1 MFEPEEV
8 LFVMLHEYGLLACRP
23 VMTPLPENYVLSHK
37 ESDGDK
43 YLRNITS
50 YQKLIGKLIYLT
62 MTRPDISYVV
72 QSLSQ
77 HMHAPLQSHFD
88 ISLRVLRYLK
98 LAPGSGV
105 GFSKNCGGVKSS
117 VEAKYRAMASATYE
131 VMLVLKVLQDLDQGR
146 LAPVTLYYDNKS
158 AIQIA
163 ANPLMHE
170 KTKHFDIDVHLV
182 REKVASGLIKTE
194 KVDSKSQVADI
205 LTKALGT
212 SQHTVLSKKI
222 GLVNMF
228 VS

>member
-8 LFVMLHEYGLLACRP
+8 LFIMLHEYGLLACIP

-43 YLRNITS
+43 YLRNITR
-50 YQKLIGKLIYLT
+50 YQKLIRKLIYLT

-88 ISLRVLRYLK
+88 IGLRVLRYLK

-105 GFSKNCGGVKSS
+105 GFSKNCGGVKVFAFFEFESFCECD
-117 VEAKYRAMASATYE
+117 VG
-131 VMLVLKVLQDLDQGR
+131 LKVLQDLDLGG
-146 LAPVTLYYDNKS
+146 LAHVTLYYDNKS

-163 ANPLMHE
+163 TNPVMHE

-205 LTKALGT
+205 LTKAFGT
-212 SQHTVLSKKI
+212 AQHTALSKNI